1 MHKIFSPIA
10 LSWEG
15 HKNELPQVTGIKN
28 LQVQV
33 VDINVHIQSCKF
45 QVIRW
50 TTVSLARWQSL
61 EKKTWFEVRSLN
73 VTSGHDLFMYLNKK
87 VPKPVS

>member
-33 VDINVHIQSCKF
+33 VGINVNIQSCKF
-45 QVIRW
+45 RVIR
-50 TTVSLARWQSL
+50 
-61 EKKTWFEVRSLN
+61 
-73 VTSGHDLFMYLNKK
+73 
-87 VPKPVS
+87 